1 MDLKKIIKGSS
12 FMRDGITL
20 VSGNVWAQ
28 VIAFASYL
36 ILSRLFSPEDF
47 GFYNVFF
54 SYIEVLVI
62 VSTCKYELAVVLADN
77 DREAAA
83 VSRLALRLNTIISI
97 ALLTLL
103 LVLCVAGRSDAFA
116 GTRLATLDPK
126 LALLVPPMVYFC
138 GTSRVYSQLLNRF
151 RKFHQLALSEV
162 VGSTSG
168 VLFKVLFGLPRLAA
182 TLWHSI
188 GLPLGT
194 ILGRICAN
202 INLAVKCRRLGLAHD
217 IGRSERKTVA
227 ARFRNFPLFTMP
239 KDLVNSLSYNLP
251 FLWLALYFD
260 KTEVGLFAMALTCTF
275 RPVNIFN
282 SAFEKLLY
290 VRVAEK
296 VRAGKTISSDIRRF
310 ILTINAVALPVFV
323 VAFIFGGD
331 IFGFLFGDRWSGC
344 GYYIRCL
351 LPWVYVTLT
360 SASLVFISN
369 VFSRQRTEFVFYLV
383 LLALRVASVVWGIA
397 SGDFRHSILLFALSG
412 AVVNGAL
419 TVWYM
424 RLVARYESNASL

>member
-1 MDLKKIIKGSS
+1 MCCRSQRCLC
-12 FMRDGITL
+12 R
-20 VSGNVWAQ
+20 N
-28 VIAFASYL
+28 
-36 ILSRLFSPEDF
+36 
-47 GFYNVFF
+47 
-54 SYIEVLVI
+54 
-62 VSTCKYELAVVLADN
+62 
-77 DREAAA
+77 EA
-83 VSRLALRLNTIISI
+83 
-97 ALLTLL
+97 
-103 LVLCVAGRSDAFA
+103 G
-116 GTRLATLDPK
+116 
-126 LALLVPPMVYFC
+126 
-138 GTSRVYSQLLNRF
+138 QLLNRF
-151 RKFHQLALSEV
+151 RKFRQLALSEV

-239 KDLVNSLSYNLP
+239 KDFVNSLSYNLP